1 VRAAASSGVR
11 LAELVA
17 TISLGTDLGLGQS
30 MEHILRQ
37 TLVSLRMAEL
47 LAFEETEREV
57 AYFSGLLAW
66 VGCHTDAYEQAKWFG
81 DDIALK
87 RDGYHYDMG
96 RPTDVLNFAWHT
108 VGRGRPPL
116 ERLKTWLELPLAVR
130 RNAMVDLRNR
140 WLAADELASRLGLGE
155 PVRRSLKESFER
167 WDGKGFG
174 AARGEEIRLTSRVVC
189 LADVVTAYYEEGG
202 ENAAVQVA
210 RQRSG
215 TQFDPALVEL
225 FCANAAGVLSGL
237 DGPSQ
242 WAQVIDAEPTLARV
256 MTDPEFDAALE
267 AIADFIDLKSPYT
280 LGHSRSVADLA
291 GAAARVLGLP
301 DEDCVAV
308 RRAGL
313 VHDLGRLGVPN
324 SIWDK
329 HGPLTRSEM
338 ERVRLHPY
346 LSERMLS
353 SAHALAPL
361 AAIAVE
367 HHERMDGSGYPRGLN
382 HASISVA
389 GRVLGAAD
397 CYAAST
403 EPRPHRAQLA
413 AEEAAAALRSHV
425 RQGRLDADAVQAV
438 LEAAGHRTRRRRE
451 LPAGLTA
458 REVEVLRLLTRGLSN
473 RDIAEK
479 LTISRKT
486 AGSHIEHIYTKT
498 GVRNRAG
505 ASLFAMRHGLMI
517 E

>member
-1 VRAAASSGVR
+1 VV
-11 LAELVA
+11 
-17 TISLGTDLGLGQS
+17 
-30 MEHILRQ
+30 
-37 TLVSLRMAEL
+37 
-47 LAFEETEREV
+47 
-57 AYFSGLLAW
+57 
-66 VGCHTDAYEQAKWFG
+66 G

-87 RDGYHYDMG
+87 RDGYHYDLG
-96 RPTDVLNFAWHT
+96 RPVDVLNFAWHT

-116 ERLKTWLELPLAVR
+116 ERFKIWLELPLAVR
-130 RNAMVDLRNR
+130 RNAIVDLRNH
-140 WLAADELASRLGLGE
+140 WLAADELASRLGLGD
-155 PVRRSLKESFER
+155 PVRRSLRESFER

-174 AARGEEIRLTSRVVC
+174 GSRGEEIRLTSRVVC
-189 LADVVTAYYEEGG
+189 LADVVTAYYEQGG
-202 ENAAVQVA
+202 QNAAVQVA

-280 LGHSRSVADLA
+280 LGHSRSVADLS
-291 GAAARVLGLP
+291 GAAARMLGLP

-382 HASISVA
+382 HASISVP
-389 GRVLGAAD
+389 GRVVGAAD

-413 AEEAAAALRSHV
+413 ADEAAVALRTQV
-425 RQGRLDADAVQAV
+425 REGRLDADAVQAV
-438 LEAAGHRTRRRRE
+438 LEAAGLGDPRRH
-451 LPAGLTA
+451 PP
-458 REVEVLRLLTRGLSN
+458 
-473 RDIAEK
+473 
-479 LTISRKT
+479 
-486 AGSHIEHIYTKT
+486 
-498 GVRNRAG
+498 GVRHPR
-505 ASLFAMRHGLMI
+505 LRHHLLATPARPAVTRPPGCGMAQRVVGRC
-517 E
+517 

>member
-1 VRAAASSGVR
+1 MRVR
-11 LAELVA
+11 
-17 TISLGTDLGLGQS
+17 
-30 MEHILRQ
+30 
-37 TLVSLRMAEL
+37 
-47 LAFEETEREV
+47 REV

-87 RDGYHYDMG
+87 RDGYHYDLG
-96 RPTDVLNFAWHT
+96 RPVDLLNFAWHT

-116 ERLKTWLELPLAVR
+116 ERLKIWLELPLAVR
-130 RNAMVDLRNR
+130 RNAMVDLRNH
-140 WLAADELASRLGLGE
+140 WLAADELAGRLGLGE
-155 PVRRSLKESFER
+155 PVRRSLRESFER

-174 AARGEEIRLTSRVVC
+174 GSRGEEIRLTSRVVC
-189 LADVVTAYYEEGG
+189 LADVVTAYYEQGG

-225 FCANAAGVLSGL
+225 FCANAADVLSGL

-280 LGHSRSVADLA
+280 LGHSRSVADLS

-338 ERVRLHPY
+338 ERVRYACICICPSGCCPRRTPWARSPRSRSSTPSGWTDQVIRGGSTTHP
-346 LSERMLS
+346 SAWQGGCWEQPIAMRRQQSHGHTERSWHRRRL
-353 SAHALAPL
+353 LPRFAPTFARDASTL
-361 AAIAVE
+361 TPCRRYWRRPAIAP
-367 HHERMDGSGYPRGLN
+367 G
-382 HASISVA
+382 
-389 GRVLGAAD
+389 GAA
-397 CYAAST
+397 SS
-403 EPRPHRAQLA
+403 PL
-413 AEEAAAALRSHV
+413 
-425 RQGRLDADAVQAV
+425 G
-438 LEAAGHRTRRRRE
+438 
-451 LPAGLTA
+451 
-458 REVEVLRLLTRGLSN
+458 
-473 RDIAEK
+473 
-479 LTISRKT
+479 
-486 AGSHIEHIYTKT
+486 
-498 GVRNRAG
+498 
-505 ASLFAMRHGLMI
+505 
-517 E
+517 

>member
-1 VRAAASSGVR
+1 VRAADSSGIR

-47 LAFEETEREV
+47 LAFDEAEREV

-81 DDIALK
+81 DDIQVK

-96 RPTDVLNFAWHT
+96 RPVDLITFSWHS
-108 VGRGRPPL
+108 VGQGRPPL
-116 ERLKTWLELPLAVR
+116 ERLKTWLELPLAAR
-130 RNAMVDLRNR
+130 RNAIVDLRNH

-155 PVRRSLKESFER
+155 PVRNSLRESFER

-174 AARGEEIRLTSRVVC
+174 GARGEEIRLTSRVIC
-189 LADVVTAYYEEGG
+189 LADVVTAYYEQGG

-256 MTDPEFDAALE
+256 MTDPEFEAALE

-280 LGHSRSVADLA
+280 LGHSRSVADLS

-301 DEDCVAV
+301 EEDCVAV

-389 GRVLGAAD
+389 GKVLGAAD
-397 CYAAST
+397 CYTTST
-403 EPRPHRAQLA
+403 EPRPHRPQLA
-413 AEEAAAALRSHV
+413 PEEAAATLRTHV
-425 RQGRLDADAVQAV
+425 HQGHLDADAVQAV
-438 LEAAGHRTRRRRE
+438 LQAAGHLTRRRRE

-517 E
+517 G

>member
-1 VRAAASSGVR
+1 
-11 LAELVA
+11 
-17 TISLGTDLGLGQS
+17 

-37 TLVSLRMAEL
+37 TLVSLRMADL
-47 LAFEETEREV
+47 LAVDEAEREV

-87 RDGYHYDMG
+87 RDGYRYDMG
-96 RPTDVLNFAWHT
+96 RPVDLLTFAWHT
-108 VGRGRPPL
+108 VGRGHPPL
-116 ERLKTWLELPLAVR
+116 ERLKIWLELPLAVR
-130 RNAMVDLRNR
+130 RNSMVDLRNH
-140 WLAADELASRLGLGE
+140 WLAADQLASQLGLGE

-167 WDGKGFG
+167 WDGKGIG
-174 AARGEEIRLTSRVVC
+174 GSKGEQIRLTSRVVC
-189 LADVVTAYYEEGG
+189 LADVVTAYYEHGG

-225 FCANAAGVLSGL
+225 FCANAAYMLSGL

-242 WAQVIDAEPTLARV
+242 WAHVIDAEPPLARV
-256 MTDPEFDAALE
+256 MTDLEFEAALE

-280 LGHSRSVADLA
+280 LGHSRSVADLS
-291 GAAARVLGLP
+291 GAAAHALGLP

-329 HGPLTRSEM
+329 QGPLTRSEM

-361 AAIAVE
+361 AAIAVQ

-382 HASISVA
+382 HASISVP
-389 GRVLGAAD
+389 GRVLAAAD
-397 CYAAST
+397 AYAAST

-413 AEEAAAALRSHV
+413 ANEAAIALRTQV
-425 RQGRLDADAVQAV
+425 REGRLDADAVQAV

-451 LPAGLTA
+451 LPAGLTV

-473 RDIAEK
+473 RAIAEQ

-498 GVRNRAG
+498 GVTNRAG

>member
-1 VRAAASSGVR
+1 
-11 LAELVA
+11 
-17 TISLGTDLGLGQS
+17 
-30 MEHILRQ
+30 
-37 TLVSLRMAEL
+37 
-47 LAFEETEREV
+47 
-57 AYFSGLLAW
+57 LAW

-87 RDGYHYDMG
+87 RDGYHYDLG
-96 RPTDVLNFAWHT
+96 RPVDLVTFAWHT

-116 ERLKTWLELPLAVR
+116 ERFKIWLELPLAVR
-130 RNAMVDLRNR
+130 RSAMVDLRNH

-155 PVRRSLKESFER
+155 PVRRSLRESFER

-174 AARGEEIRLTSRVVC
+174 GSRGEEIRLTSRVVC
-189 LADVVTAYYEEGG
+189 LADVVTAYYEQGG

-210 RQRSG
+210 WQRSG

-225 FCANAAGVLSGL
+225 FCANAAEVLSGL

-256 MTDPEFDAALE
+256 MTGPEFDAALE
-267 AIADFIDLKSPYT
+267 AMADFIDLKSPYT
-280 LGHSRSVADLA
+280 LGHSRSVADLS

-353 SAHALAPL
+353 SADALAPL

-367 HHERMDGSGYPRGLN
+367 HHERLDGSGYPRGLN

-413 AEEAAAALRSHV
+413 PEEAAAALRTQV
-425 RQGRLDADAVQAV
+425 RQGR
-438 LEAAGHRTRRRRE
+438 
-451 LPAGLTA
+451 
-458 REVEVLRLLTRGLSN
+458 
-473 RDIAEK
+473 
-479 LTISRKT
+479 
-486 AGSHIEHIYTKT
+486 
-498 GVRNRAG
+498 
-505 ASLFAMRHGLMI
+505 
-517 E
+517 

>member
-1 VRAAASSGVR
+1 
-11 LAELVA
+11 
-17 TISLGTDLGLGQS
+17 
-30 MEHILRQ
+30 M
-37 TLVSLRMAEL
+37 
-47 LAFEETEREV
+47 
-57 AYFSGLLAW
+57 
-66 VGCHTDAYEQAKWFG
+66 
-81 DDIALK
+81 
-87 RDGYHYDMG
+87 
-96 RPTDVLNFAWHT
+96 
-108 VGRGRPPL
+108 
-116 ERLKTWLELPLAVR
+116 
-130 RNAMVDLRNR
+130 
-140 WLAADELASRLGLGE
+140 
-155 PVRRSLKESFER
+155 
-167 WDGKGFG
+167 
-174 AARGEEIRLTSRVVC
+174 
-189 LADVVTAYYEEGG
+189 
-202 ENAAVQVA
+202 
-210 RQRSG
+210 
-215 TQFDPALVEL
+215 
-225 FCANAAGVLSGL
+225 
-237 DGPSQ
+237 
-242 WAQVIDAEPTLARV
+242 
-256 MTDPEFDAALE
+256 
-267 AIADFIDLKSPYT
+267 
-280 LGHSRSVADLA
+280 ADLA
-291 GAAARVLGLP
+291 GAAARVLRLP

-329 HGPLTRSEM
+329 QGPLTRSEM

-353 SAHALAPL
+353 SAHALTPL

-382 HASISVA
+382 HASISVP

-413 AEEAAAALRSHV
+413 PEEAAAALRTQV
-425 RQGRLDADAVQAV
+425 REGRLDAEAVQAV

>member
-1 VRAAASSGVR
+1 MTS
-11 LAELVA
+11 
-17 TISLGTDLGLGQS
+17 
-30 MEHILRQ
+30 
-37 TLVSLRMAEL
+37 
-47 LAFEETEREV
+47 
-57 AYFSGLLAW
+57 
-66 VGCHTDAYEQAKWFG
+66 
-81 DDIALK
+81 ALK
-87 RDGYHYDMG
+87 RDGYHYDLG
-96 RPTDVLNFAWHT
+96 RPVDLLTFAWHA

-116 ERLKTWLELPLAVR
+116 GRLKTWLELPLAVR
-130 RNAMVDLRNR
+130 RNAMVDLRNH
-140 WLAADELASRLGLGE
+140 WLAADELASSLGLGD
-155 PVRRSLKESFER
+155 PVRSSLKESFER

-174 AARGEEIRLTSRVVC
+174 GSRGEEIRLTSRVVC
-189 LADVVTAYYEEGG
+189 LADVVAAFYEQGG
-202 ENAAVQVA
+202 ESAAVQVA

-267 AIADFIDLKSPYT
+267 AMADFIDLKSPYT
-280 LGHSRSVADLA
+280 LGHSRSVADLS
-291 GAAARVLGLP
+291 GAAARTLGLP

-397 CYAAST
+397 CYAGST
-403 EPRPHRAQLA
+403 EPRPHRVQLA
-413 AEEAAAALRSHV
+413 PNEAAAALRTRV
-425 RQGRLDADAVQAV
+425 REGRLDADAVQAV
-438 LEAAGHRTRRRRE
+438 LEAAGHRIRKRRE
-451 LPAGLTA
+451 LPAGLTT

-505 ASLFAMRHGLMI
+505 ASIFAMRHGLMI